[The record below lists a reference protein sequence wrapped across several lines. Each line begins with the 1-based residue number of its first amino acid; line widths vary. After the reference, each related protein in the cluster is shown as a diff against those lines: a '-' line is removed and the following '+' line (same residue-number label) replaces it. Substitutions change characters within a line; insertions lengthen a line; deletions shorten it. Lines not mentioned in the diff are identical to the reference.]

1 MDRLIA
7 YWAWD
12 DRQSWDQAVMV
23 CKHSDSVD
31 WDELTKYAKAEGA
44 DPNDIDKLQREADK

>member
-1 MDRLIA
+1 
-7 YWAWD
+7 
-12 DRQSWDQAVMV
+12 MV